1 MARRKPMSIFTT
13 REDYIKGF
21 TQVFTDTKRD
31 TEDLK
36 LYVTTQVQRL
46 DTLLK
51 DLSQVTFWQRCP
63 EILGIDAKLSLVTEL
78 VHFEDFSSE
87 EIIRMAETDYRT
99 YFKELCG
106 YDLSMETKH
115 SMIFNVQ

>member
-1 MARRKPMSIFTT
+1 MSIFIT

-21 TQVFTDTKRD
+21 TQVFTETKRD
-31 TEDLK
+31 TKDLEV
-36 LYVTTQVQRL
+36 YVTAQVQRL
-46 DTLLK
+46 DTLL
-51 DLSQVTFWQRCP
+51 DGLTQETFWQRWP
-63 EILGIDAKLSLVTEL
+63 EILGIDAKLSIVTEL
-78 VHFEDFSSE
+78 GHFEDFSSE

-106 YDLSMETKH
+106 YDLSMETRH

>member
-1 MARRKPMSIFTT
+1 MSIFIT

-21 TQVFTDTKRD
+21 IQVFTETKRD
-31 TEDLK
+31 TKDLEV
-36 LYVTTQVQRL
+36 YVTAQVQRL
-46 DTLLK
+46 DTLL
-51 DLSQVTFWQRCP
+51 DGLTQETFWQRWP
-63 EILGIDAKLSLVTEL
+63 EILGIDAKLSIVTEL

>member
-1 MARRKPMSIFTT
+1 MSIFTT

-21 TQVFTDTKRD
+21 TQVFTETKRD
-31 TEDLK
+31 TKDLEV
-36 LYVTTQVQRL
+36 YATTQVQRL
-46 DTLLK
+46 DILLE
-51 DLSQVTFWQRCP
+51 DLTQKNFWQRWP
-63 EILGIDAKLSLVTEL
+63 EILGIDAKLSIVTEL

-87 EIIRMAETDYRT
+87 EIIRMAETDYQT

-115 SMIFNVQ
+115 SMIFNV

>member
-1 MARRKPMSIFTT
+1 MSIFTT

-21 TQVFTDTKRD
+21 TQIFTETKRD
-31 TEDLK
+31 TKDLEV
-36 LYVTTQVQRL
+36 YVTTQVQRL
-46 DTLLK
+46 DTLL
-51 DLSQVTFWQRCP
+51 DGLTQETFWQQWP
-63 EILGIDAKLSLVTEL
+63 AILGIDAKLSIVTEL

-87 EIIRMAETDYRT
+87 EIIRMAETDYQT

>member
-1 MARRKPMSIFTT
+1 MSIFIT

-21 TQVFTDTKRD
+21 IQVFTETKRD
-31 TEDLK
+31 TKDLEV
-36 LYVTTQVQRL
+36 YVTAQVQRL
-46 DTLLK
+46 DTLL
-51 DLSQVTFWQRCP
+51 DRLTQETFWQRWP
-63 EILGIDAKLSLVTEL
+63 EILGIDAKLSIVTEL

>member
-1 MARRKPMSIFTT
+1 MSIFIT

-21 TQVFTDTKRD
+21 TQVFTETKRN
-31 TEDLK
+31 TKDLEV
-36 LYVTTQVQRL
+36 YVTTQVQRL
-46 DTLLK
+46 DTLLEDITQK
-51 DLSQVTFWQRCP
+51 NFWQRWP
-63 EILGIDAKLSLVTEL
+63 AILGIDAKLSLVTEL

-87 EIIRMAETDYRT
+87 EIIRMAETDYQT